1 MSEHTDWF
9 NIVAR
14 KKLSAPPE
22 WCWFRIEAIK
32 KDGEYTHDAMVTG
45 AVPLGVKKN
54 GDIRWPP
61 EKLSDRV
68 TVRDSEV
75 SAAKVEY
82 ERETGKCAECGGKG
96 EVLHSVSVAE
106 GRKTK
111 PCKKCGATGLAAP
124 AVSPDAAENARNL
137 AAAYPLPPA
146 SPAKEEG

>member
-1 MSEHTDWF
+1 MSDWF

-22 WCWFRIEAIK
+22 WQWFRIEAIR

-61 EKLSDRV
+61 EKVSDRI
-68 TVRDSEV
+68 TVRDFEV
-75 SAAKVEY
+75 QQAKAEY
-82 ERETGKCAECGGKG
+82 EYETGKCAECEG
-96 EVLHSVSVAE
+96 EGAVLHSVSVTE

-111 PCKKCGATGLAAP
+111 PCPKCNATGRAQL
-124 AVSPDAAENARNL
+124 SPE
-137 AAAYPLPPA
+137 P
-146 SPAKEEG
+146 EESR